1 MNELLRLAWSDFLSL
16 FLIFIRIGT
25 IFAVVPFF
33 NAEIIPRRI
42 TALIALFLSFIL
54 LPLVPKIQIRPD
66 ELNILMMVSILIHQM
81 LIGLALG
88 LAIDVIFSGIQ
99 IAGEL
104 MGFQMGFSIA
114 NVVDPM
120 TGITAPITSNLL
132 YITAF
137 LLFFS
142 FGGHHLLIKALIET
156 FAIMPIGDR
165 MVHTGFL
172 MSVITYAGAM
182 FVIGIKV
189 SAPVV
194 GILLLI
200 NVSFAIIARA
210 LPQMNVF
217 LMAFPLT
224 IAVGLIFMVLVIKMM
239 PIFMTGS
246 LDKAWVFMKAAM
258 ALY

>member
-16 FLIFIRIGT
+16 FLIFVRIGV

-33 NAEIIPRRI
+33 SAEIVPRRV
-42 TALIALFLSFIL
+42 TALIALFLSFVLMPVI
-54 LPLVPKIQIRPD
+54 PKVQIRPD
-66 ELNILMMVSILIHQM
+66 ELNILMLLTFLINQM

-88 LAIDVIFSGIQ
+88 LAIDVIFSGVQ
-99 IAGEL
+99 VAGEL

-120 TGITAPITSNLL
+120 TGITAPVTANVL

-142 FGGHHLLIKALIET
+142 FGGHHLLIKALVES
-156 FAIMPIGDR
+156 FAIVPIGDR
-165 MVHTGFL
+165 MAETGFL
-172 MSVITYAGAM
+172 ISVITYAGQM
-182 FVIGIKV
+182 FVIGVKV
-189 SAPVV
+189 AAPVV
-194 GILLLI
+194 GVLLLI
-200 NVSFAIIARA
+200 NVSFAITARA
-210 LPQMNVF
+210 LPQMNIF

-224 IAVGLIFMVLVIKMM
+224 ITVGLIFTALVIRMM
-239 PIFMTGS
+239 PMLMTGS
-246 LDKAWVFMKAAM
+246 LQQAWVFMKSAM